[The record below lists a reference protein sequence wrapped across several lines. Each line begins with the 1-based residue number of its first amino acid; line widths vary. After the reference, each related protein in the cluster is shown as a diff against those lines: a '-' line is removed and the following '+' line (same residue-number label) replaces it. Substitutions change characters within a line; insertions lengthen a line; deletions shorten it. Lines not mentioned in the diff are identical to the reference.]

1 VCVCVCVC
9 VMLHV
14 QWYFTTLYAMF
25 KPLVQPRTRE
35 KVCVL
40 GSDFLTTLRES
51 IAHEEIPEEYGGG
64 YRDVPWVSE

>member
-1 VCVCVCVC
+1 
-9 VMLHV
+9 
-14 QWYFTTLYAMF
+14 MF

-35 KVCVL
+35 KVRVM